1 MTKIL
6 FAVAAIALLAM
17 PAQATPLISTSAAAQ
32 LADQDDVVV
41 QVKWKAKHWKVKAKP
56 YGWSQGR
63 KVGWRGRGMPPGQ
76 YKKYYG
82 RF

>member
-1 MTKIL
+1 MSKIL
-6 FAVAAIALLAM
+6 FAIAVIGLAVPAA
-17 PAQATPLISTSAAAQ
+17 ATPLVPTSAAAQ
-32 LADQDDVVV
+32 LAMADDDVV
-41 QVKWKAKHWKVKAKP
+41 QVKWKAKHGKARP